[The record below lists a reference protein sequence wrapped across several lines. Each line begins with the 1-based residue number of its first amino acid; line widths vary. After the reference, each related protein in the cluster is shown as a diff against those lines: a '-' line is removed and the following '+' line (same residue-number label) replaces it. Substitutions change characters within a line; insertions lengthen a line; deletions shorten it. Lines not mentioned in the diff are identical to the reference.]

1 MTAPGT
7 VYLVGAGPGD
17 PELITARGL
26 RRLQE
31 ADMILYDALV
41 HPDQLHAA
49 KPGAELVFVGKRA
62 GRASERQAAINR
74 RLVEAAQ
81 QGKTV
86 VRLKGGDPYL
96 FGRGSEEAELL
107 AAEGIPFEVVPGV
120 PSPLAATAYAGL
132 SLTHRELASSVAYVT
147 ASESVEK
154 DRTGHDWAK
163 LATATQTLVIF
174 MGMRKLDSLAELLI
188 EHGRPADTPAAVVQW
203 ASLPRQRTVV
213 GTLSD
218 IHARASAAGLGLPAL
233 TIVGEVVRLRD
244 SLRWFDRKPLF
255 GKRVLV
261 TRAAHQ
267 AASIATRLRD
277 EGAQPVLAPTIRI
290 APPDDVEPL
299 RNAVTHLDLY
309 DWVLFTSRNAV
320 DWFFSALSESG
331 LDARALGGARLCAI
345 GAKTA
350 AALTTRGIR
359 PDLVPEDARAE
370 GVIAAVRPTIE
381 SAGGQATRILLPRA
395 EEAREILPDSLRE
408 AGAEVDVV
416 TAYRNLRPAA
426 SDVARIKS
434 LIDPDEIDAVLF
446 TSSSTVRNL
455 YDLLGNDAAE
465 RLNALDLFSIGP
477 VTTKTAEQLGLHPRA
492 TAAEQ
497 TIESLVEA
505 LRAYYAGECADA

>member
-1 MTAPGT
+1 MTACGK

-31 ADMILYDALV
+31 ADLVLYDALV
-41 HPDQLHAA
+41 HPDQLHAV

-62 GRASERQAAINR
+62 GRVSERQAIINR
-74 RLVEAAQ
+74 RLVQAARE
-81 QGKTV
+81 GKTV

-147 ASESVEK
+147 ATESVQK
-154 DRTGHDWAK
+154 DRTGHDWSK

-174 MGMRKLDSLAELLI
+174 MGMRKLDSLAKLLI
-188 EHGRPADTPAAVVQW
+188 EHGRPSDTPVAVVQW

-218 IHARASAAGLGLPAL
+218 IHARASEAGLGLPAL
-233 TIVGEVVRLRD
+233 TIVGEVVRLRQ
-244 SLRWFDRKPLF
+244 SLRWFDTKPLF

-261 TRAAHQ
+261 TRAVRQ
-267 AASIATRLRD
+267 AGSLGALLRD

-290 APPDDVEPL
+290 APPDDTGPL
-299 RNAVTHLDLY
+299 RHAVTRLDCY
-309 DWVLFTSRNAV
+309 QWVLFTSGNAV
-320 DWFFSALSESG
+320 DSFFSMLAKER
-331 LDARALGGARLCAI
+331 LDARAIGSARVCAI
-345 GAKTA
+345 GVKTA
-350 AALTTRGIR
+350 SALVARGVQ
-359 PDLVPEDARAE
+359 PDLVPDDTRAE
-370 GVIAAVRPTIE
+370 GVVAALAPTLDDR
-381 SAGGQATRILLPRA
+381 TRILLPRA
-395 EEAREILPDSLRE
+395 EVAREILPESLRE

-416 TAYRNLRPAA
+416 TAYRNLPPDAA
-426 SDVARIKS
+426 DVARIES
-434 LIDPDEIDAVLF
+434 LIDPAEVDAVLF

-455 YDLLGNDAAE
+455 HDLLGDQAAR
-465 RLNALDLFSIGP
+465 RLNALALFSIGP
-477 VTTKTAEQLGLHPRA
+477 VTTRTAEQLGLRVRA
-492 TAAEQ
+492 TSTEQ
-497 TIESLVEA
+497 TIESLVA
-505 LRAYYAGECADA
+505 TVAAYYADRDDDA

>member
-1 MTAPGT
+1 MTACGK

-31 ADMILYDALV
+31 ADLVLYDALV

-62 GRASERQAAINR
+62 GRVSERQAIINR
-74 RLVEAAQ
+74 RLVQAARE
-81 QGKTV
+81 GKTV

-147 ASESVEK
+147 ASESVQK
-154 DRTGHDWAK
+154 DRTGHDWSK

-174 MGMRKLDSLAELLI
+174 MGMRKLDSLAKLLI
-188 EHGRPADTPAAVVQW
+188 EHGRPSDTPAAVVQW

-213 GTLSD
+213 GTLGD
-218 IHARASAAGLGLPAL
+218 IHARASEAGLGLPAL
-233 TIVGEVVRLRD
+233 TIVGEVVRLRQ
-244 SLRWFDRKPLF
+244 SLRWFDTKPLF

-261 TRAAHQ
+261 TRAVRQ
-267 AASIATRLRD
+267 AGSLGALLRD

-290 APPDDVEPL
+290 APPDDTGPL
-299 RNAVTHLDLY
+299 RDAITHLDSYAWL
-309 DWVLFTSRNAV
+309 LFTSGNAV
-320 DWFFSALSESG
+320 DSFFSMLAEER
-331 LDARALGGARLCAI
+331 LDARAIGSARVCAI

-350 AALTTRGIR
+350 SALAAHGVQA
-359 PDLVPEDARAE
+359 DLVPDDARAE
-370 GVIAAVRPTIE
+370 GVVAALAPTLDD
-381 SAGGQATRILLPRA
+381 GTHILLPRA
-395 EEAREILPDSLRE
+395 EVAREILPESLRE

-416 TAYRNLRPAA
+416 TAYRNLPPDAA
-426 SDVARIKS
+426 DVARIES
-434 LIDPDEIDAVLF
+434 LIDPGEIDAVLF

-455 YDLLGNDAAE
+455 HELLGDQAAT
-465 RLNALDLFSIGP
+465 RLNALALFSIGP
-477 VTTKTAEQLGLHPRA
+477 VTTRTAEQLGLRVRA
-492 TAAEQ
+492 TSTVQ
-497 TIESLVEA
+497 TIESLVA
-505 LRAYYAGECADA
+505 TVRAYYAGRDDDA

>member
-1 MTAPGT
+1 MTACGK

-31 ADMILYDALV
+31 ADLVLYDALV

-62 GRASERQAAINR
+62 GRVSERQAIINR
-74 RLVEAAQ
+74 RLVEAARE
-81 QGKTV
+81 GKTV

-147 ASESVEK
+147 ASESVQK
-154 DRTGHDWAK
+154 DRTGHDWSK

-174 MGMRKLDSLAELLI
+174 MGMRKLDSLAKLLI
-188 EHGRPADTPAAVVQW
+188 EHGRPSDTPAAVVQW

-213 GTLSD
+213 GTLGD
-218 IHARASAAGLGLPAL
+218 IHARASEAGLGLPAL
-233 TIVGEVVRLRD
+233 TIVGEVVRLRQ
-244 SLRWFDRKPLF
+244 SLRWFDTKPLF

-261 TRAAHQ
+261 TRAVRQ
-267 AASIATRLRD
+267 AGSLGALLRD

-290 APPDDVEPL
+290 APPDDTGPL
-299 RNAVTHLDLY
+299 RDAITHLDCYQWL
-309 DWVLFTSRNAV
+309 LFTSGNAV
-320 DWFFSALSESG
+320 DSFFSMLAEER
-331 LDARALGGARLCAI
+331 LDARAIGSARVCAI

-350 AALTTRGIR
+350 SALAARGVQA
-359 PDLVPEDARAE
+359 DLVPDDARAE
-370 GVIAAVRPTIE
+370 GVVAALAPTLDD
-381 SAGGQATRILLPRA
+381 GTRILLPRA
-395 EEAREILPDSLRE
+395 EVAREILPESLRE

-416 TAYRNLRPAA
+416 TAYRNLPPDAA
-426 SDVARIKS
+426 DVARIES
-434 LIDPDEIDAVLF
+434 LIDPGEIDAVLF

-455 YDLLGNDAAE
+455 HELLGDQAAT
-465 RLNALDLFSIGP
+465 RLNALALFSIGP
-477 VTTKTAEQLGLHPRA
+477 VTTRTAEQLGLRVRA
-492 TAAEQ
+492 TS
-497 TIESLVEA
+497 T
-505 LRAYYAGECADA
+505 

>member
-1 MTAPGT
+1 MSAEGK
-7 VYLVGAGPGD
+7 VILVGAGPGD

-31 ADMILYDALV
+31 ADMVLYDALV

-62 GRASERQAAINR
+62 GRVSERQAAINR
-74 RLVEAAQ
+74 RLVEAARR
-81 QGKTV
+81 GKTV

-147 ASESVEK
+147 ATESVEK
-154 DRTGHDWAK
+154 DRTGHDWSK

-174 MGMRKLDSLAELLI
+174 MGMRKLDSLAKLLI
-188 EHGRPADTPAAVVQW
+188 EHGRPADTPVAVVQW

-213 GTLSD
+213 GTLND

-233 TIVGEVVRLRD
+233 TIVGEVVRLRE
-244 SLRWFDRKPLF
+244 SLRWFDTKPLF

-261 TRAAHQ
+261 TRAVRQ
-267 AASIATRLRD
+267 AGSLAGLLRD

-290 APPDDVEPL
+290 APPEDPGPL
-299 RNAVTHLDLY
+299 HDAATHLDCY
-309 DWVLFTSRNAV
+309 DWLLFTSGNAV
-320 DWFFSALSESG
+320 ETFFDALAREE
-331 LDARALGGARLCAI
+331 LDARAIGKTRVCAI
-345 GAKTA
+345 GVKTRS
-350 AALTTRGIR
+350 ALTDRGVR
-359 PDLVPEDARAE
+359 PDVVPADARAE
-370 GVIAAVRPTIE
+370 GVIEALRPFL
-381 SAGGQATRILLPRA
+381 GDRTRILLPRA
-395 EEAREILPDSLRE
+395 EVAREMLPEALRE

-416 TAYRNLRPAA
+416 TAYRNLPPEPV
-426 SDVARIKS
+426 DVARIDS
-434 LIDPDEIDAVLF
+434 LIDSRETDAVLF
-446 TSSSTVRNL
+446 TSSSTVKNL
-455 YDLLGNDAAE
+455 CDLLGEVAAE

-477 VTTKTAEQLGLHPRA
+477 VTSKTAANLGLRIRA
-492 TAAEQ
+492 TSGEQ
-497 TIESLVEA
+497 TVESLVA
-505 LRAYYAGECADA
+505 TLRAYYADGDDDS